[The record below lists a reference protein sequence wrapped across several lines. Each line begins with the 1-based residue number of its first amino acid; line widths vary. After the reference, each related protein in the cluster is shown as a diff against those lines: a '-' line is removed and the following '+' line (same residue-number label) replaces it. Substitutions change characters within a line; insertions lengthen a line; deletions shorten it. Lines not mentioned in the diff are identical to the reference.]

1 MVGGVEE
8 VGPICFAWLWSGA
21 LAYNL
26 LVVVDQGLARVPQ
39 RVLVEVDVVA
49 EARRDVDVQL

>member
-1 MVGGVEE
+1 MEE